1 MFGNLRNKMPSMD
14 KAADMAKD
22 NVMRVANHTVASARD
37 VGGHIDE
44 WTKDGYDAVR
54 ARPLMWGV
62 ASLGFGAL
70 MGGLY
75 ALWHREP
82 KRAMR
87 PKRKTMAT
95 RSRTKH
101 AVRKE
106 REITT
111 PVRKSSKGTRKPRTV
126 REAAVSE

>member
-1 MFGNLRNKMPSMD
+1 MGGLIMFGNLRNKMPSMD
-14 KAADMAKD
+14 EAADIAKD
-22 NVMRVANHTVASARD
+22 NVMRVANQTVASARD

-44 WTKDGYDAVR
+44 WAKDGYDAVK
-54 ARPLMWGV
+54 ARPLMWGA

-75 ALWHREP
+75 ALWQREA
-82 KRAMR
+82 KRGVR

-101 AVRKE
+101 AVR
-106 REITT
+106 T
-111 PVRKSSKGTRKPRTV
+111 GTRKLRAV
-126 REAAVSE
+126 RKAAVSE